1 MPAAEVMTSTKPVAD
16 GRLPL
21 ADGVLLATQGGP
33 GSDPAAHLAHLFSVR
48 RGVPIEALT
57 VVEPLSSEVLA
68 YAPITYD
75 LDRQRR
81 EGVTD
86 AVQAQFRRTANA
98 ENVPLV
104 IEEGLAAECI
114 AGRARA
120 RGAALIAMG
129 IGRHDPVDRL
139 LGVEPAIAVLH
150 RTSVPVLAASAG
162 TRPILRSIVIATDF
176 SPAALRAARLALAF
190 AADDVTVHLV
200 HAWPWMDLGGTGA
213 PTWFH
218 VYEAGVQAL
227 ADELVRSLPLPPHA
241 NVVTHLKHGEAEK
254 VVLEVANANWAD
266 LIALGSHGRGLFDRL
281 TLGSVAEGVLRK
293 AKCSVLI
300 APPTPTDQE

>member
-1 MPAAEVMTSTKPVAD
+1 MPAAEMLISTKPVAA
-16 GRLPL
+16 GQLPL

-33 GSDPAAHLAHLFSVR
+33 GSDPAARLAHLFSIR
-48 RGVPIEALT
+48 RQVPIEALT
-57 VVEPLSSEVLA
+57 VLEPLSSEVLA
-68 YAPITYD
+68 YAPSTFD

-81 EGVTD
+81 EGVTQ
-86 AVQAQFRRTANA
+86 AVESQLRRTANA
-98 ENVPLV
+98 GNVPLV
-104 IEEGLAAECI
+104 IEEGHPADCI
-114 AGRARA
+114 AGRAKG

-129 IGRHDPVDRL
+129 IGRHDPIDRL

-150 RTSVPVLAASAG
+150 RTSVPVLAASPG
-162 TRPILRSIVIATDF
+162 SRPVLRSIVIATDF

-200 HAWPWMDLGGTGA
+200 HAWPWMDLGGSGA

-227 ADELVRSLPLPPHA
+227 ADELVRSLPLPPNA
-241 NVVTHLKHGEAEK
+241 KVVTHLGHGEAEK
-254 VVLEVANANWAD
+254 VILELASANRAD

-293 AKCSVLI
+293 AQCSVLI
-300 APPTPTDQE
+300 APPTPTEKE

>member
-1 MPAAEVMTSTKPVAD
+1 MPAAEMLISTKPAAT
-16 GRLPL
+16 GQLPL

-33 GSDPAAHLAHLFSVR
+33 GSDPAARLAHQFSIR
-48 RGVPIEALT
+48 RGVPLEALS
-57 VVEPLSSEVLA
+57 VLEPLSQEVLA
-68 YAPITYD
+68 YAPSTFD

-81 EGVTD
+81 EAMSD
-86 AVQAQFRRTANA
+86 AVRAQLRRTANA
-98 ENVPLV
+98 DNIPLV
-104 IEEGLAAECI
+104 IEEGRAAECI
-114 AGRARA
+114 AGRAKA

-129 IGRHDPVDRL
+129 IGRHEPIDRL

-150 RTSVPVLAASAG
+150 RTSVPVLAASG
-162 TRPILRSIVIATDF
+162 GSRPVLRSIVIATDF

-190 AADDVTVHLV
+190 ATDDVTVHIV
-200 HAWPWMDLGGTGA
+200 HAWPWMDLGGSGA
-213 PTWFH
+213 PTWFN
-218 VYEAGVQAL
+218 VYEAGVHAL
-227 ADELVRSLPLPPHA
+227 ADELIRALALPPNA
-241 NVVTHLKHGEAEK
+241 KIVTHLEHGEAEK

-300 APPTPTDQE
+300 APPTPTEKE